1 MIRVLFIISIS
12 ISILFSSIDDE
23 IEAINRVP
31 VEDRFKLMN
40 RLKEKIAKM
49 QEKKRL
55 ESIEKLKHSTN
66 GELIIRDRNNS
77 KSKIKNK
84 IENSI
89 NNYTDFYIEDGGGD
103 D

>member
-1 MIRVLFIISIS
+1 MIRVLFIISIF

-23 IEAINRVP
+23 IEAINKAP
-31 VEDRFKLMN
+31 IEDRFKLMN

-55 ESIEKLKHSTN
+55 ESIEKLKDSTN
-66 GELIIRDRNNS
+66 GELIIQDRNSS
-77 KSKIKNK
+77 KSKIKK
-84 IENSI
+84 QIENSI
-89 NNYTDFYIEDGGGD
+89 DNYTDLYIENGGGD